1 MTLNFDSYFRYF
13 SKPEKYLLAA
23 TLVTIGVTIIIHWTP
38 VATLLGFQPLP
49 LSLVLALGAIVSTY
63 VVTAD
68 IVKKIFDR
76 YLKF

>member
-1 MTLNFDSYFRYF
+1 MTLDFDSYFRYF

-23 TLVTIGVTIIIHWTP
+23 TLVTIGASIIIHCTP

-49 LSLVLALGAIVSTY
+49 LSLVLALGAIVATY

-68 IVKKIFDR
+68 LVKKIF
-76 YLKF
+76 YQYVKF